1 MLDNKYRRE
10 HVLPLYRSEANRTIE
25 GLKFYLE
32 TLESFI
38 ETERERE
45 ISNLQKKVEHLSEDD
60 QGEFW
65 AWRYPIHWDDIFATH
80 LRASFIVTLMSLA
93 EFHLNI
99 VAEQA
104 SEIASTPLKARD
116 LRGSSFEKDR
126 KLLEALAGFRRP
138 STDTW
143 NSLHEVREIRN
154 CIVHADS
161 TIYRSHNEVRLK
173 SLVAKLPGLSTTH
186 GLIEMSNE
194 FPQHCLAVI
203 KNFLTDL
210 YEEASDMCQKFV

>member
-80 LRASFIVTLMSLA
+80 LRK
-93 EFHLNI
+93 
-99 VAEQA
+99 
-104 SEIASTPLKARD
+104 KAP
-116 LRGSSFEKDR
+116 R
-126 KLLEALAGFRRP
+126 KEA
-138 STDTW
+138 
-143 NSLHEVREIRN
+143 N
-154 CIVHADS
+154 
-161 TIYRSHNEVRLK
+161 
-173 SLVAKLPGLSTTH
+173 
-186 GLIEMSNE
+186 
-194 FPQHCLAVI
+194 
-203 KNFLTDL
+203 
-210 YEEASDMCQKFV
+210 